1 MRRYFVPRIVRLAQ
15 PDKREGTSGRLFRQL
30 RVSICKPGQMIMIL
44 DISHLTLFF
53 VATVCALAMAFVWM
67 FCEFERRFGQR
78 IAATALA
85 RFGYRADGTLDPNRT
100 RRN

>member
-1 MRRYFVPRIVRLAQ
+1 M
-15 PDKREGTSGRLFRQL
+15 T
-30 RVSICKPGQMIMIL
+30 L

-67 FCEFERRFGQR
+67 FCELERRFGAR
-78 IAATALA
+78 FAAAALA
-85 RFGYRADGTLDPNRT
+85 RFGYRADGTLDPDRI